1 MQTAFSGYALFE
13 LSWFMTHKSRLRR
26 DNPPS
31 RHDWPSLSFS
41 FVFARDSPCE
51 ETVLA
56 YCFQAFKALGEQAG
70 CLLSQCA
77 VASLQTFTNIR
88 GTFAVIYVPP
98 KRVERELP

>member
-1 MQTAFSGYALFE
+1 
-13 LSWFMTHKSRLRR
+13 MTHKSRLRR

-31 RHDWPSLSFS
+31 FHDWPSLSFS

-56 YCFQAFKALGEQAG
+56 YCFQAFKALGEQASCLLQRKEQAG